1 MGVRK
6 SGVRQQRGREKS
18 PRSLVGWTL
27 VAVVGLG
34 LVLLFT
40 TTGRAG
46 ASHPEPRAMD
56 HAGHVVGHER
66 YEAYPRV
73 AQVYQQ
79 AAAVPAVLDG
89 LYCYCECSEHSAHY
103 SLLDCFASDH
113 AARCDV
119 CLSEASIAHRMTRDG
134 ASLEQIRAAI
144 DDLYGTSG

>member
-18 PRSLVGWTL
+18 PRSLVGWAL
-27 VAVVGLG
+27 VGVVGVG
-34 LVLLFT
+34 LVLFA

-56 HAGHVVGHER
+56 HAGHVVGHVR